1 MQKVRDGSS
10 KILVAASGGGHWD
23 ELMLLRPALD
33 RFDPVYVTTNAR
45 LAARDR
51 VGDIRVLPDA
61 NRDQLLKGFCC
72 FFAAFKLIMKEK
84 PDVVLSTGALP
95 GLFCLII
102 GRLLGARTIWVDSIA
117 NSDAPSL
124 SGRIARPFSSLWIT
138 QWEHL
143 AGTDNARYFG
153 ALL

>member
-1 MQKVRDGSS
+1 
-10 KILVAASGGGHWD
+10 
-23 ELMLLRPALD
+23 MLLRPALD
-33 RFDPVYVTTNAR
+33 RFNPVYVTTNAR

-61 NRDQLLKGFCC
+61 NRDQLLKGFRC

-84 PDVVLSTGALP
+84 PDIVLSTGALP
-95 GLFCLII
+95 GLFCVII
-102 GRLLGARTIWVDSIA
+102 AKMAGARTIWVDSIA

-124 SGRIARPFSSLWIT
+124 SGRIARPFSSLWVT

-143 AGTDNARYFG
+143 ARSDNARYFG